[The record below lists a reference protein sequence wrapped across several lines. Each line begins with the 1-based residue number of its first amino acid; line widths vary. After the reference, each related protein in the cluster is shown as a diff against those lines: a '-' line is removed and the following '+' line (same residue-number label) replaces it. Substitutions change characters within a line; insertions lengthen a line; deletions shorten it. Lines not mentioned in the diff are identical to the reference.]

1 MQAAGFNKG
10 GGSTAIPVFGVDAT
24 DAAKDL
30 ISKGQ
35 MAGTVKQDAAGM
47 ATALLH
53 LGQNALEGKD
63 LLSETDD
70 FTIDELIKYIEFAEE
85 LYEKHHRHVSVYLLC
100 PDIVDVYVREGEIKS
115 EADFTI
121 KLACVEQNLPQMTL
135 DIIKNKLKREGFL
148 DREDLEILEILPV
161 VCKRKDRKYFRR
173 ECLKIKNEIYY

>member
-1 MQAAGFNKG
+1 MKEQDFKIREEIIRETFNDTRKIKCITPEKDRKLNDNVHPG
-10 GGSTAIPVFGVDAT
+10 GDIFTTEDGDFI
-24 DAAKDL
+24 DL
-30 ISKGQ
+30 EFQ
-35 MAGTVKQDAAGM
+35 
-47 ATALLH
+47 L
-53 LGQNALEGKD
+53 
-63 LLSETDD
+63 DD

-148 DREDLEILEILPV
+148 DREDLEILEILPI

-173 ECLKIKNEIYY
+173 EYLKIMNRIHY